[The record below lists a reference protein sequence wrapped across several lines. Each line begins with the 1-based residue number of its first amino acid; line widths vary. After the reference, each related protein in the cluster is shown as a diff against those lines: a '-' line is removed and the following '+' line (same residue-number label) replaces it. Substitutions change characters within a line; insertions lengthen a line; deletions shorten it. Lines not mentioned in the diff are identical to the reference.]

1 MRDGVAQ
8 RLVVVQ
14 EYLRKKGY
22 GLKIWDAYRPQ
33 SAQEK
38 LWQLT
43 HNRSFVADPKEGRGS
58 MHIRGAAVDATL
70 VDSSGSDVP
79 MPTDFDSF
87 TPAALL
93 EYSGRSPAVREN
105 LKLLQKAMAHGGFY
119 GLRTEW
125 WHFCAPDWKKFD
137 PVPDLKVASAMIE
150 AFLRDLQQPEYLHVL
165 LNPIPLYGLA
175 FAFFGLIAATYLRS
189 RGGQLAALVLVF
201 ASAIFIWPVTRH
213 GDLAYNPV
221 LSMADEDGQ
230 AWLKAHV
237 HRADQL
243 IWLYYTLGALAAA
256 AIFVPKKWPRTAF
269 PAGLRHDPVRHR
281 LVRRRHLHRACGRQN
296 SPPRIS

>member
-1 MRDGVAQ
+1 MNFQRIYAVAVFQALILSSTAFGRGKSETDFVDIKSVEKTIIVDLRYASANNVARHALYPPGTPALVRAGVAQ

-38 LWQLT
+38 LWQFT

-70 VDSSGSDVP
+70 VDSSGNDVP

-87 TPAALL
+87 TPTALID
-93 EYSGRSPAVREN
+93 YSGRSPAVRQN
-105 LKLLQKAMAHGGFY
+105 LNLLQKAMAHGGFY

-137 PVPDLKVASAMIE
+137 PVPELKLAS
-150 AFLRDLQQPEYLHVL
+150 R
-165 LNPIPLYGLA
+165 
-175 FAFFGLIAATYLRS
+175 
-189 RGGQLAALVLVF
+189 
-201 ASAIFIWPVTRH
+201 
-213 GDLAYNPV
+213 
-221 LSMADEDGQ
+221 
-230 AWLKAHV
+230 
-237 HRADQL
+237 
-243 IWLYYTLGALAAA
+243 
-256 AIFVPKKWPRTAF
+256 
-269 PAGLRHDPVRHR
+269 
-281 LVRRRHLHRACGRQN
+281 
-296 SPPRIS
+296 

>member
-1 MRDGVAQ
+1 VNRRRTCWNVLLQTLVVASVALGRVTNETDFVDIKSVEKTIVVDLRYAGTNNVAHHPLYPAGTPAWVRAGVAQ
-8 RLVVVQ
+8 RLVIAQ

-38 LWQLT
+38 LWQFT

-58 MHIRGAAVDATL
+58 MHIRGAAVDVTL
-70 VDSSGSDVP
+70 VDSSGAEVP

-93 EYSGRSPAVREN
+93 EYSGHSPNVREN

-137 PVPDLKVASAMIE
+137 PVPDLKME
-150 AFLRDLQQPEYLHVL
+150 AQ
-165 LNPIPLYGLA
+165 
-175 FAFFGLIAATYLRS
+175 
-189 RGGQLAALVLVF
+189 
-201 ASAIFIWPVTRH
+201 
-213 GDLAYNPV
+213 
-221 LSMADEDGQ
+221 
-230 AWLKAHV
+230 
-237 HRADQL
+237 
-243 IWLYYTLGALAAA
+243 
-256 AIFVPKKWPRTAF
+256 
-269 PAGLRHDPVRHR
+269 
-281 LVRRRHLHRACGRQN
+281 
-296 SPPRIS
+296 

>member
-1 MRDGVAQ
+1 MNLQRICRIVFLQALVFSSAAFGRGKPETDFVDIKSVEKTIVVDLRYAGANNVARHPLYPPGTPALVREGLAR

-14 EYLRKKGY
+14 EYLRKKGF

-33 SAQEK
+33 SAQVK

-70 VDSSGSDVP
+70 VDSSGNDVP

-93 EYSGRSPAVREN
+93 DYSGRSPAVRGN

-137 PVPDLKVASAMIE
+137 PVPELKVAS
-150 AFLRDLQQPEYLHVL
+150 Q
-165 LNPIPLYGLA
+165 
-175 FAFFGLIAATYLRS
+175 
-189 RGGQLAALVLVF
+189 
-201 ASAIFIWPVTRH
+201 
-213 GDLAYNPV
+213 
-221 LSMADEDGQ
+221 
-230 AWLKAHV
+230 
-237 HRADQL
+237 
-243 IWLYYTLGALAAA
+243 
-256 AIFVPKKWPRTAF
+256 
-269 PAGLRHDPVRHR
+269 
-281 LVRRRHLHRACGRQN
+281 
-296 SPPRIS
+296 